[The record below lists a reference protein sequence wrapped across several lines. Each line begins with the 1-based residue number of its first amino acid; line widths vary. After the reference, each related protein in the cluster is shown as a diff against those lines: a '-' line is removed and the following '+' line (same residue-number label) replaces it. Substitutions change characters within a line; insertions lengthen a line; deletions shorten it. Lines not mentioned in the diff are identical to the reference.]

1 MIKNLIKSV
10 LHVVGAENMLRP
22 NELETTSH
30 KTIAELLDEEK
41 EKAGSQTDQKVS
53 ERS

>member
-10 LHVVGAENMLRP
+10 LHVVGAENLLRP
-22 NELETTSH
+22 NELETTGT

-41 EKAGSQTDQKVS
+41 IKKENATEKVP

>member
-1 MIKNLIKSV
+1 MINNLIKSV

-22 NELETTSH
+22 NELETIGT

-41 EKAGSQTDQKVS
+41 KTKEDTTEKIS